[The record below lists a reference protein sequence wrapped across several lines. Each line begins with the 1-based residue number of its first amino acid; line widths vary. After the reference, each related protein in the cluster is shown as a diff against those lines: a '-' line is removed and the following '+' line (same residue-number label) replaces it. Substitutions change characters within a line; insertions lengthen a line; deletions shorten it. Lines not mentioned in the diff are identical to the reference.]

1 VLVAALLM
9 LGCAKPAPVL
19 VPALAPGPEMQYKWK
34 MVSEEMEGDYM
45 TYWSQQFA
53 DEMSEW
59 SDGQIEITVYPYGT
73 LGEITDQIFSTQMGT
88 IQFSMSDYA

>member
-1 VLVAALLM
+1 
-9 LGCAKPAPVL
+9 
-19 VPALAPGPEMQYKWK
+19 MQYKWK

>member
-1 VLVAALLM
+1 MRKVFSIAGLLVLVAALLM
-9 LGCAKPAPVL
+9 LGCAKPAPA
-19 VPALAPGPEMQYKWK
+19 PAPAPAPEMQYKWK

-59 SDGQIEITVYPYGT
+59 SDGQIEITVCPYGT
-73 LGEITDQIFSTQMGT
+73 LGEITD
-88 IQFSMSDYA
+88 